1 MLKRLLIVF
10 TLLFSVSV
18 LAQQGTTSPYSF
30 FGIGSLK
37 FKGTVENRSM
47 GGLGVYSDSIHLNI
61 QNPAAV
67 SELKLVNFSI
77 AGSHKFNTLSTEQE
91 TQRVTTT
98 TLDYLAIGIPM
109 GKFGA
114 SFGLIP
120 YTSSGY
126 KLQSQSDVATTQYSG
141 SGGLN
146 KIFVALSYRLFKGLS
161 VGIDANYDF
170 GNIEN
175 TAISTQEDIQ
185 FGTQEINRSDLLGFS
200 FNFGAL
206 YKTMLT
212 EELESVSSFTYT
224 PETDFASENSRTIST
239 ILTLP
244 NGNFTTIDNRDIVV
258 SDTDFTFPSQFTLG
272 TGIGKPKKWFLGGEY
287 TSQKTSNFTNRT
299 FELDNVTFE
308 DASKFKLG
316 GFYIP
321 NYNSFTSYW
330 KRIVYRAGFR
340 FEETGINING
350 EAIDEFGISFGL
362 GMPLRRS
369 FSNVNL
375 GFEIGRRGTQNNG
388 LVSENFFNIFVSLSL
403 NDKWFEKR
411 YYD

>member
-239 ILTLP
+239 ILALP
-244 NGNFTTIDNRDIVV
+244 NGNFTTIDDRDIVV

-330 KRIVYRAGFR
+330 NRIVYRAGFR

>member
-67 SELKLVNFSI
+67 SELELVNFSI

-287 TSQKTSNFTNRT
+287 TSQKKPVTLPTELLNWIMLPLKMLPNLNWEDFTYLITTR
-299 FELDNVTFE
+299 LQ
-308 DASKFKLG
+308 A
-316 GFYIP
+316 
-321 NYNSFTSYW
+321 
-330 KRIVYRAGFR
+330 
-340 FEETGINING
+340 TGT
-350 EAIDEFGISFGL
+350 E
-362 GMPLRRS
+362 
-369 FSNVNL
+369 
-375 GFEIGRRGTQNNG
+375 
-388 LVSENFFNIFVSLSL
+388 
-403 NDKWFEKR
+403 
-411 YYD
+411 

>member
-67 SELKLVNFSI
+67 SELELVNFSI

-330 KRIVYRAGFR
+330 NRIVYRAGFR